1 VSTTVRI
8 LINGLLTGLF
18 LQLAI
23 GPVFF
28 YIFKIS
34 LESNFTT
41 ALSAI
46 LAVTLVDYL
55 YIALS
60 ILGLGRILEN
70 NKAKKITGIIGSSAL
85 ILFGTSILFS
95 AFAAKNPAGGSSVT
109 GITPLGSFVSCFILT
124 LSSPLTIV
132 FWSSIF
138 TTKVLE
144 NGYDKKQVMVFGL
157 GSGASTFIFLAT
169 AMFILSLVRSG
180 IPDMVVSWLNVVV
193 GALLV
198 AYGVKRTA
206 QTLVPRMA
214 SRS

>member
-1 VSTTVRI
+1 MNV

-28 YIFKIS
+28 FIS
-34 LESNFTT
+34 RIALQSNFSN
-41 ALSAI
+41 ALAGI
-46 LAVTLVDYL
+46 LAVTLVDYI

-60 ILGLGRILEN
+60 ILGLGKIMEN
-70 NKAKKITGIIGSSAL
+70 EKAKKISGIIGSVAL
-85 ILFGTSILFS
+85 MIFGTSILIH
-95 AFAAKNPAGGSSVT
+95 AFAVRESANDPT
-109 GITPLGSFVSCFILT
+109 GTIITPLGSFVSCFILT

>member
-1 VSTTVRI
+1 MKA

-28 YIFKIS
+28 YIFKIT
-34 LESNFTT
+34 LGSNFVN
-41 ALSAI
+41 ALFAI

-70 NKAKKITGIIGSSAL
+70 DKAKNITGIIGSSAL
-85 ILFGTSILFS
+85 ILFGASILFN
-95 AFAAKNPAGGSSVT
+95 AFAVRTSPAGSYYP
-109 GITPLGSFVSCFILT
+109 GITALGSFVSCFMLT

-138 TTKVLE
+138 TAKALE

-157 GSGASTFIFLAT
+157 GSGASTFIFLA
-169 AMFILSLVRSG
+169 ASMSIVSLVKSG
-180 IPDMVVSWLNVVV
+180 IPETVVSWLNVVV

-198 AYGVKRTA
+198 GYGVKRTA
-206 QTLVPRMA
+206 HVLAPRMA
-214 SRS
+214 NRS